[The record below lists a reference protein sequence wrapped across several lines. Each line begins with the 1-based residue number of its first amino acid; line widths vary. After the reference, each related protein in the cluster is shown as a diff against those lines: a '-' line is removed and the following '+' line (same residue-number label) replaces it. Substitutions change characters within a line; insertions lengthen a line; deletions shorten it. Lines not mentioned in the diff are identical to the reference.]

1 MSVFKSV
8 ICKRFSR
15 LNTYLAVCDSYTGTA
30 NMVNEDTVNLLP
42 VPRIELDRMRADVS
56 NAGTAVARA
65 ARAGLN
71 ERSIFHEP
79 WWLDIA
85 TGGNWKLAS
94 VHDRSQLIAEMP
106 YTVTRKGI
114 WHISTLPPLT
124 RTLGPV
130 MPAGKGTSDD
140 DWRHCFSATQT
151 LVEQLP
157 ECALFHQRFDPRVSD
172 AIGFA
177 LLGFDVS
184 ISYTVRIEPGR
195 AEPEVWA
202 GLRQTTRNL
211 IRRAGERYTVS
222 QVPDANT
229 FVSFYD
235 ANLTRRNRV
244 NVYGTHVMRQLV
256 DAFISRGS
264 GVVLGA
270 YQPDGS
276 LCSAIAV
283 IWDKHTMYYLLSSR
297 KEDAHGG
304 VIGLLLWNAMRS
316 AREKNL
322 TFDFDGISNV
332 GILKFLSGFG
342 GTLVPRLEVERTRA
356 DFAAMRSMLH
366 LGRSV
371 SRSVRQCVRRQ
382 ERVG

>member
-1 MSVFKSV
+1 MVSEDVSVT
-8 ICKRFSR
+8 
-15 LNTYLAVCDSYTGTA
+15 LMPA
-30 NMVNEDTVNLLP
+30 P
-42 VPRIELDRMRADVS
+42 QIEPERMRADVNKPS
-56 NAGTAVARA
+56 ATVVHA

-94 VHDRSQLIAEMP
+94 VHDRGQLVAEMP

-114 WHISTLPPLT
+114 WRLSTLPPLT

-130 MPAGKGTSDD
+130 IPAAKGTGDD
-140 DWRHCFSATQT
+140 DWRHCFGATQA

-157 ECALFHQRFDPRVSD
+157 ECALFHQRFDPHVPD
-172 AIGFA
+172 AVGFA
-177 LLGFDVS
+177 LLGFGVAV
-184 ISYTVRIEPGR
+184 SYTMRIEPGR

-202 GLRQTTRNL
+202 GLRPNTRNL
-211 IRRAGERYTVS
+211 IRRAGEQHTVR
-222 QVPDANT
+222 QITDANL

-235 ANLTRRNRV
+235 ANLTRRNRD
-244 NVYGTHVMRQLV
+244 NVYGTHVMKQLV

-264 GVVLGA
+264 GMVLGA
-270 YQPDGS
+270 YQADGS

-297 KEDAHGG
+297 KEEAHGG
-304 VIGLLLWNAMRS
+304 VIGLLLWNAMRN
-316 AREKNL
+316 ARERSL

-342 GTLVPRLEVERTRA
+342 GTLVPRLEVTRESA
-356 DFAAMRSMLH
+356 DYAAMRSILH
-366 LGRSV
+366 LGRCV
-371 SRSVRQCVRRQ
+371 SRTMRRRVRRLK
-382 ERVG
+382 RGG